1 MRSVI
6 NASLGTCAKPF
17 AEEEPTDHSIRWV
30 GREVSDS
37 PRLVGVLGPQAGRGQ
52 RGSRKEAGSLGGSL
66 MELEFWIA

>member
-30 GREVSDS
+30 GRER
-37 PRLVGVLGPQAGRGQ
+37 PLIPLGWWGAGAP
-52 RGSRKEAGSLGGSL
+52 SR
-66 MELEFWIA
+66 EL